1 MELERG
7 SGVALWRQIQ
17 KIIETDIS
25 RETFASGD
33 RLPTEQELAER
44 FGVNRHT
51 VRRAL
56 GVLEQKGLVRIEQGR
71 GTFVREDMVDYALG
85 RRTRFSENLL
95 RQSRSPGGRLLDS
108 GQAPASLRVADALAL
123 APGSPVF
130 HLEIAGQA
138 DGKPVSVASS
148 WFPAE
153 RFPGL
158 VQAYRETGSITAALG
173 RCGLDDYQRK
183 VTRITARMPSAR
195 DAEILRQTRTRPI
208 LVAESVNTDTE
219 GIPVEFGLTRWA
231 SDRVQLVVGA
241 S

>member
-17 KIIETDIS
+17 KIVEADIA
-25 RETFASGD
+25 RETFAPGD

-71 GTFVREDMVDYALG
+71 GTFVREDMVEYALG

-95 RQSRSPGGRLLDS
+95 RQSRSPEGRLLD
-108 GQAPASLRVADALAL
+108 AREIAADNRVAEALAL
-123 APGSPVF
+123 PPGAPVI
-130 HLEIAGQA
+130 HLVVAGHA
-138 DGKPVSVASS
+138 DGRPIKISS
-148 WFPAE
+148 YWFPQA
-153 RFPGL
+153 RFQGL
-158 VQAYRETGSITAALG
+158 IQAYRETGSITAALA

-195 DAEILRQTRTRPI
+195 DAEVLRQTRTRPI
-208 LVAESVNTDTE
+208 LVAESVNTDAHGT
-219 GIPVEFGLTRWA
+219 PVEFGLTRWA
-231 SDRVQLVVGA
+231 SDRVQLVVG